1 MFLQYLFMEDQ
12 YLPGN
17 YKGKDV
23 TIVDVFEGV
32 GKHSTGKMSKR
43 RFA

>member
-12 YLPGN
+12 YYRVD

-32 GKHSTGKMSKR
+32 GKDIQQEK
-43 RFA
+43 